1 MVCQRFSPQE
11 QHGCA
16 AGGATN
22 VIASLLAG
30 AEAGSDSQDSSALS
44 DYQRECQLGAQQESV
59 IEQWTK
65 AVGVWT
71 DGVDEQLPKVLGEQ
85 IAEGGRLFLGGTE
98 HYNSPNL
105 LPRIFDFYHFSLYL
119 CKSLAENVKMKSDI
133 RQELLE
139 LQVLQGIDFVRQL
152 KLIVSRKEFR
162 PLDTEPEIFLVGG
175 KDDADYPRLLDAA
188 RKAVA
193 LGYRV
198 YMLPN
203 PHGIRTADFIFE
215 RKGVYRMYDL
225 KTVHGKSSVDTQLL
239 DSIGQ
244 ANRILLNM
252 TSDYNPR
259 TLAKDIRRYF
269 ERNANAVEVLIMK
282 GARTISV
289 IREDTLGQS
298 YIRNFMMKYR
308 QK

>member
-1 MVCQRFSPQE
+1 
-11 QHGCA
+11 
-16 AGGATN
+16 
-22 VIASLLAG
+22 
-30 AEAGSDSQDSSALS
+30 
-44 DYQRECQLGAQQESV
+44 
-59 IEQWTK
+59 
-65 AVGVWT
+65 
-71 DGVDEQLPKVLGEQ
+71 
-85 IAEGGRLFLGGTE
+85 
-98 HYNSPNL
+98 
-105 LPRIFDFYHFSLYL
+105 
-119 CKSLAENVKMKSDI
+119 MKSDI

-139 LQVLQGIDFVRQL
+139 LQVLQGLDFVRQL

-162 PLDTEPEIFLVGG
+162 PLDTDPEIFLVGG
-175 KDDADYPRLLDAA
+175 EDDADYPRLLDAA

-203 PHGIRTADFIFE
+203 PRGIRTADFIFE

-282 GARTISV
+282 GTRPISV

>member
-1 MVCQRFSPQE
+1 
-11 QHGCA
+11 
-16 AGGATN
+16 
-22 VIASLLAG
+22 
-30 AEAGSDSQDSSALS
+30 
-44 DYQRECQLGAQQESV
+44 
-59 IEQWTK
+59 
-65 AVGVWT
+65 
-71 DGVDEQLPKVLGEQ
+71 
-85 IAEGGRLFLGGTE
+85 
-98 HYNSPNL
+98 
-105 LPRIFDFYHFSLYL
+105 
-119 CKSLAENVKMKSDI
+119 MKSDI

-152 KLIVSRKEFR
+152 KLIASRKEFR
-162 PLDTEPEIFLVGG
+162 PLDTDPEIFLVGG
-175 KDDADYPRLLDAA
+175 NDDADFPRLLDAA

-244 ANRILLNM
+244 ANRTLLNM

-282 GARTISV
+282 GIRPISV

>member
-1 MVCQRFSPQE
+1 MY
-11 QHGCA
+11 
-16 AGGATN
+16 
-22 VIASLLAG
+22 LAR
-30 AEAGSDSQDSSALS
+30 SS
-44 DYQRECQLGAQQESV
+44 V
-59 IEQWTK
+59 
-65 AVGVWT
+65 
-71 DGVDEQLPKVLGEQ
+71 
-85 IAEGGRLFLGGTE
+85 RLTPIL
-98 HYNSPNL
+98 
-105 LPRIFDFYHFSLYL
+105 
-119 CKSLAENVKMKSDI
+119 
-133 RQELLE
+133 
-139 LQVLQGIDFVRQL
+139 
-152 KLIVSRKEFR
+152 
-162 PLDTEPEIFLVGG
+162 PEIFLVGG

-203 PHGIRTADFIFE
+203 PRGIRTADFIFE

-282 GARTISV
+282 GTRPISV

>member
-1 MVCQRFSPQE
+1 
-11 QHGCA
+11 
-16 AGGATN
+16 
-22 VIASLLAG
+22 
-30 AEAGSDSQDSSALS
+30 
-44 DYQRECQLGAQQESV
+44 
-59 IEQWTK
+59 
-65 AVGVWT
+65 
-71 DGVDEQLPKVLGEQ
+71 
-85 IAEGGRLFLGGTE
+85 
-98 HYNSPNL
+98 
-105 LPRIFDFYHFSLYL
+105 
-119 CKSLAENVKMKSDI
+119 
-133 RQELLE
+133 
-139 LQVLQGIDFVRQL
+139 
-152 KLIVSRKEFR
+152 
-162 PLDTEPEIFLVGG
+162 
-175 KDDADYPRLLDAA
+175 
-188 RKAVA
+188 
-193 LGYRV
+193 
-198 YMLPN
+198 MLPN

-282 GARTISV
+282 GTRPISV

>member
-1 MVCQRFSPQE
+1 
-11 QHGCA
+11 
-16 AGGATN
+16 
-22 VIASLLAG
+22 
-30 AEAGSDSQDSSALS
+30 
-44 DYQRECQLGAQQESV
+44 
-59 IEQWTK
+59 
-65 AVGVWT
+65 
-71 DGVDEQLPKVLGEQ
+71 
-85 IAEGGRLFLGGTE
+85 
-98 HYNSPNL
+98 
-105 LPRIFDFYHFSLYL
+105 
-119 CKSLAENVKMKSDI
+119 MKNDI
-133 RQELLE
+133 RQELLK

-162 PLDTEPEIFLVGG
+162 PLDTDPEIFLVGG
-175 KDDADYPRLLDAA
+175 KADTDYPRLLDAA

-259 TLAKDIRRYF
+259 ILAKDIRRYF
-269 ERNANAVEVLIMK
+269 ERNSQAVEVLIMK

-298 YIRNFMMKYR
+298 YIRNGQSYIRNFMMKYR